1 MNQEEKLKQE
11 IMSEAKAQAE
21 ETAAH
26 AQAEAD
32 EIIDRARR
40 DVAKKRE
47 AMLAEANA
55 EAERQAQAMF
65 TGIDM
70 EMSRRWLLKREA
82 CINDL
87 LQTALAKADKA
98 EGFDRAASLASLAK
112 EALCEIGDRDC
123 MVSFNPADGNIVTTA
138 WLQGLSKD
146 IYPES
151 TITYTLKPDTSVDG
165 GIVLETTDGA
175 RQVDN
180 SYKTRLLRM
189 KDGLRIVIAGDVQDS

>member
-11 IMSEAKAQAE
+11 ILSEAQAE
-21 ETAAH
+21 AEKTTAR

-32 EIIDRARR
+32 RIVDRARR
-40 DVAKKRE
+40 NAEKKRN
-47 AMLAEANA
+47 ALLAEATA
-55 EAERQAQAMF
+55 EAERQNQSLFA
-65 TGIDM
+65 GIDM

-82 CINDL
+82 CIDDL

-112 EALCEIGDRDC
+112 EAIHKIGGRDC
-123 MVSFNPADGNIVTTA
+123 TVAFNPIDGNIVTAA
-138 WLQGLSKD
+138 WIQGLSKE

-151 TITYTLKPDTSVDG
+151 TYTYTLKPDSSVDG

-180 SYKTRLLRM
+180 SYRTRLQRM
-189 KDGLRIVIAGDVQDS
+189 KDSLRIVIAGDLQDF